1 MKHKQ
6 EKKRP
11 SAHCGTTF
19 MWPFIC
25 IIGALRKER
34 VTGKVLKDIMAKVL
48 PNLINTINPQILE
61 AQKNSSTIVLIKSTP
76 MHVIIHLLIIGDQ
89 KENLKAPEKQRHI
102 TNIETKIR
110 MATDL
115 LSETVQVGRLW
126 SNFSKV
132 LREKILSV

>member
-1 MKHKQ
+1 M
-6 EKKRP
+6 
-11 SAHCGTTF
+11 
-19 MWPFIC
+19 C
-25 IIGALRKER
+25 IIGAVRRER

-132 LREKILSV
+132 LREKILSI